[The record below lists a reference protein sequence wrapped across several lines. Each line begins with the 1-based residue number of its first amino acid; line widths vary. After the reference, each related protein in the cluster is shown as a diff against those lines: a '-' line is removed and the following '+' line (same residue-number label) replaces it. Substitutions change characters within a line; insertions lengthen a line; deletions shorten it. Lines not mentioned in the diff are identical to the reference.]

1 VHSADAGIETILDG
15 LHSKDAQ
22 SSWQSFLIT
31 YSDSIY
37 AVVTMFAR
45 DSDLAGDCFL
55 FVCEK
60 LADKEYRRLRAFRPN
75 GKARFSTWLRAVV
88 RNLCLDWH
96 RARFGRRQ
104 VFRSVAALGA
114 FEQQIFGLVF
124 QRRLSPEEA
133 WNDLA
138 RSFPGISYA
147 QFEAECAKLRGLL
160 TSRQLWLLTT
170 ANVKPE
176 SLDDDQKFGSLV
188 DLTDPAPDPEALAVL
203 HQSHIMLSR
212 AVHKLDAGSQ
222 LLLRLRYAGGLG
234 LQEIAKLVGLK
245 DAQTVDRRIRRALEQ
260 VRDNLGIAENLVGKP
275 KAASVYRE

>member
-1 VHSADAGIETILDG
+1 MHSADAGVKAILDG

-22 SSWQSFLIT
+22 SSWQSFLVI
-31 YSDSIY
+31 YSDAIY

-60 LADKEYRRLRAFRPN
+60 MADKEYRRLRAFRPN

-114 FEQQIFGLVF
+114 FEQQIFTLVF
-124 QRRLSPEEA
+124 QRGLTAEDAWYEFSRSSP
-133 WNDLA
+133 
-138 RSFPGISYA
+138 GVSYA
-147 QFEAECAKLRGLL
+147 EFEVKFEKLRGIL
-160 TSRQLWLLTT
+160 TSRQLWLLST
-170 ANVKPE
+170 ANVTQE
-176 SLDDDQKFGSLV
+176 SLDRDAEGLRAKEPP
-188 DLTDPAPDPEALAVL
+188 DPAPDPEAVAVL
-203 HQSHIMLSR
+203 HQTHSSVSR
-212 AVHKLDAGSQ
+212 ALEELDASSR
-222 LLLRLRYAGGLG
+222 LLIRLRFSGGLG

-245 DAQTVDRRIRRALEQ
+245 DAQTADRHIRAALDL
-260 VRDNLGIAENLVGKP
+260 VRKKLGVSKNIVGKP
-275 KAASVYRE
+275 KSAAV

>member
-1 VHSADAGIETILDG
+1 VHSADASIGTILDG

-37 AVVTMFAR
+37 AVITKFAR

-114 FEQQIFGLVF
+114 FEQQIFTLIF
-124 QRRLSPEEA
+124 QRGLTAEDA
-133 WNDLA
+133 WYEFA
-138 RSFPGISYA
+138 RSSPGVSYA
-147 QFEAECAKLRGLL
+147 EFEVKFEKLRSIL
-160 TSRQLWLLTT
+160 TSRQLWLLST
-170 ANVKPE
+170 ANVAQE
-176 SLDDDQKFGSLV
+176 SLDSV
-188 DLTDPAPDPEALAVL
+188 AEDLPTKEPADPAPDPEAVAVL
-203 HQSHIMLSR
+203 HQTHISVSR
-212 AVHKLDAGSQ
+212 ALEELDASSR
-222 LLLRLRYAGGLG
+222 LLIRLRFSGGLG
-234 LQEIAKLVGLK
+234 LQEIAKLVGFK
-245 DAQTVDRRIRRALEQ
+245 DAQTADRHIRAALDL
-260 VRDNLGIAENLVGKP
+260 VRKKLGISKNIVGKP
-275 KAASVYRE
+275 KSAAV